1 MKYKASIYCLL
12 ITSACFLKSS
22 INEDIEILKEIT
34 GSYPTP
40 YHLGCRFGDC
50 RGGISTGIGLSG
62 APDFAGMGS
71 SSGNRSIDVDD
82 IEEYEGAGVIFYWDE
97 TNGLNISDYKK
108 LCGLEKGPEKYVMYS
123 QVKIKNYNYI
133 TKECNDSYY
142 GCYPPI
148 ANMYIDKEQQY
159 KNKSWGK
166 SSKKILNSENSNIK
180 DALIKEKI
188 KNPYFSIWGSYSYE
202 DNELLAENKVSSL
215 EQTNFYCDIVDI
227 DRTSGNRIKKLIR
240 TPVKQSFQQ
249 KISDIKNRN
258 KIALTDQFK
267 QINQIDNARE
277 ISYFTLGSKYSDIPK
292 IDNEIFETC
301 EEYVPRVLDFW
312 ENKKKIAYAKV
323 GLLYDAEDEEI
334 FFHLDNGS
342 GFSMSKEYG
351 NYGGRINL
359 PNRSY
364 DMEAAILRGNNSTM
378 AILTKDKKVPHII
391 NFSWEAI
398 FDPQFISYDRKLAR
412 ENFKSFEGYI
422 IFEYFDMQK
431 GCGDYCQISAHKIL
445 GYGILDT
452 NINEFIYIKSNNV
465 GLGVLDSINP
475 KDCSEYRI
483 RDFIDKRFNPK
494 NIIFKRK
501 D

>member
-1 MKYKASIYCLL
+1 
-12 ITSACFLKSS
+12 
-22 INEDIEILKEIT
+22 
-34 GSYPTP
+34 
-40 YHLGCRFGDC
+40 
-50 RGGISTGIGLSG
+50 
-62 APDFAGMGS
+62 
-71 SSGNRSIDVDD
+71 
-82 IEEYEGAGVIFYWDE
+82 
-97 TNGLNISDYKK
+97 
-108 LCGLEKGPEKYVMYS
+108 
-123 QVKIKNYNYI
+123 
-133 TKECNDSYY
+133 
-142 GCYPPI
+142 
-148 ANMYIDKEQQY
+148 MYIDREQQY
-159 KNKSWGK
+159 KNKSWGN
-166 SSKKILNSENSNIK
+166 SAKKILNSENFNIE

-188 KNPYFSIWGSYSYE
+188 KNPYFSIWGRYSYE

-249 KISDIKNRN
+249 KISDIKNKN

-323 GLLYDAEDEEI
+323 GLRYDAEDEEI

-342 GFSMSKEYG
+342 GFSMSKEWG

-359 PNRSY
+359 PNSSY

-378 AILTKDKKVPHII
+378 AILTKDKNVPHII
-391 NFSWEAI
+391 NFSWDAI
-398 FDPQFISYDRKLAR
+398 FDPQFISYDRRLAR
-412 ENFKSFEGYI
+412 EKFKSFEGYI
-422 IFEYFDMQK
+422 IFEYFDMQG

-465 GLGVLDSINP
+465 GLGVLNSINP

-483 RDFIDKRFNPK
+483 RDFIDKKFDPK